1 MGQSAQSKVI
11 QLEKK
16 GGVVKAKMPQ
26 HRYLSGGWYDI
37 RLASKGGRVRMI
49 DRAKG
54 VPPLSV
60 HRLRLR
66 LGLDERT
73 WEGVG
78 VVVGAS
84 LFDLQVEEGG
94 RVGTLTT
101 TSLDSDP

>member
-1 MGQSAQSKVI
+1 MCCQGQHAAAQVP
-11 QLEKK
+11 LWW
-16 GGVVKAKMPQ
+16 VVRHSLGLQ
-26 HRYLSGGWYDI
+26 
-37 RLASKGGRVRMI
+37 GRVGMI

-73 WEGVG
+73 WEGAG
-78 VVVGAS
+78 VVVGVS